1 LIDRRNRCGIL
12 SLVQVDP
19 AIDTGGA
26 MGETPAYCS
35 DCYNKIARVED
46 AQVQAAERAGTAPMT
61 KQGTCSKCGKS
72 AVVVYYKT

>member
-1 LIDRRNRCGIL
+1 
-12 SLVQVDP
+12 
-19 AIDTGGA
+19 
-26 MGETPAYCS
+26 MGETSAYCS

-46 AQVQAAERAGTAPMT
+46 AQVQAAESAGTAPMT